1 MLRCGADGALRSQ
14 EPEAVKAALKGM
26 KFDAVYDLNGA
37 PWPARRAHVGA
48 ALHGADA
55 GP

>member
-1 MLRCGADGALRSQ
+1 MLHCDADGALRVQ

-37 PWPARRAHVGA
+37 LLALMCRAQGLPACACSSA
-48 ALHGADA
+48 I
-55 GP
+55 